1 MLTVTGSGCPPMVQN
16 LRDVPDLVGALRG
29 AQDQIIVLIDVEA
42 FAESA
47 DRLEEASPV
56 DG

>member
-1 MLTVTGSGCPPMVQN
+1 MVQN
-16 LRDVPDLVGALRG
+16 LWDVPDPVGTLRG